1 MRWKL
6 TKSLMRTKFDNKAL
20 RWFYKKMFLIF
31 FTKKLRDLLYPNYWL
46 NCNFWSSWSKFKN
59 VWLQCDSIF
68 TPLWLYF
75 EQCNLIFMQMLFNFP
90 SSVTQFWP
98 VWFNLGFSVTK
109 SLLYLWPYFGQYVF
123 FILNNNTQCG
133 FILNSVS

>member
-1 MRWKL
+1 MEVDKEFDENKIWQQSFKMIL
-6 TKSLMRTKFDNKAL
+6 QKSVSH
-20 RWFYKKMFLIF
+20 F

-46 NCNFWSSWSKFKN
+46 NCNFWSSWSKIKN

-98 VWFNLGFSVTK
+98 VWLNLGFSVTQY
-109 SLLYLWPYFGQYVF
+109 LLQCWLYGCRCVL
-123 FILNNNTQCG
+123 ILTNNTQCG